1 MTEAIYKMFN
11 GNFITIVLIICILV
25 LLCLALWL
33 ITNSTK
39 LNNLTKSKLMD
50 EDWVDKQLYNLD
62 AEQIN
67 SLLKYKEKNQKSSI
81 IKNDNTES

>member
-1 MTEAIYKMFN
+1 
-11 GNFITIVLIICILV
+11 
-25 LLCLALWL
+25 
-33 ITNSTK
+33 
-39 LNNLTKSKLMD
+39 MD